1 MRVLVVVESLFGN
14 THAIARAVADQ
25 LREDGAD
32 VELVDAASAG
42 PRLDGADL
50 VLAGAPTHNLGLPT
64 DRSRASAVDRGAQPV
79 SSGLREWIGA
89 LEASSTPVVT
99 FATKVEGRFS
109 GSASKAAAKLLRRR
123 GLSAARQGTDFVVA
137 GTAGPLTEGETD
149 RAREW
154 AGTLH
159 A

>member
-1 MRVLVVVESLFGN
+1 MRVLIVVESLFGN
-14 THAIARAVADQ
+14 THAIAQAVADRLQ
-25 LREDGAD
+25 EDGAE
-32 VELVDAASAG
+32 VRLVDATSAT
-42 PRLDGADL
+42 PNLDGADL

-64 DRSRASAVDRGAQPV
+64 EKSRASAVDRGAQPV

-99 FATKVEGRFS
+99 FATRVQGRFS
-109 GSASKAAAKLLRRR
+109 GSASKAAVKLLRRR
-123 GLSAARQGTDFVVA
+123 GIDARQGTDFVVA
-137 GTAGPLTEGETD
+137 GTTGPLTEGETA

-159 A
+159 G

>member
-14 THAIARAVADQ
+14 THAIARAVAER
-25 LREDGAD
+25 LREDGAE
-32 VELVDAASAG
+32 VEVVDAASAG

-123 GLSAARQGTDFVVA
+123 GLSAQQGTDFVVA

-154 AGTLH
+154 ATTLH
-159 A
+159 T